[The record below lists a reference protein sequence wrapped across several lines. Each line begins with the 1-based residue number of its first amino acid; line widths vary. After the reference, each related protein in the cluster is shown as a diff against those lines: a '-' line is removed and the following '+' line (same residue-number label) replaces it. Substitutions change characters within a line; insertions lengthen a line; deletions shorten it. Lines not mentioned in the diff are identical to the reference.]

1 VDLWDRS
8 DWSRLWW
15 VRVRLERVD
24 DDENGAE
31 RLADLL
37 AAKYP
42 KYRDKPFARVMIFRV
57 LAVTGWTAS

>member
-1 VDLWDRS
+1 
-8 DWSRLWW
+8 LWW
-15 VRVRLERVD
+15 ARVRLERV

-42 KYRDKPFARVMIFRV
+42 QYRDKPFARVMIFRV